1 MLDADDQV
9 AFEATLRRFATEID
23 ETLFSGEGPD
33 GDLTRVPEL
42 LAAAQRMGIVTDP
55 VPMAPG
61 YELGVWGRSCA
72 SEGLGLS
79 LLTLSLLG
87 EACAGFAAAV
97 HAQGLGCL
105 ALNGGEPIAPSAM
118 PGVGTPMAAVF
129 SPDYGIPF
137 SIRRTFAGGGLTVS
151 PEGDALVLN
160 GTGHF
165 LLAAGPPRALVC
177 FAQRRSDD
185 DRDSE
190 WVSVVVDA
198 DAAGTELAEV
208 GPRTGLRA
216 CRQYHLHCSQTVIAR
231 GKVLRTGDAALHTLQ
246 QVAACDWLGQAAIA
260 LGVARRSLRDS
271 RSYTAQ
277 RYQGGRI
284 IEEHASIQLLQGTA
298 MYDIG
303 VQEAIVFRY
312 AHRPL
317 SSLDPVTVLLW
328 AVQARLAV
336 VEHAFRA
343 VTDCL
348 QTLGGYGY
356 MEDYRFE
363 KRLRDVST
371 LKSLH
376 GAPDQLR
383 LFLNELGRQR

>member
-1 MLDADDQV
+1 VLEADCQ
-9 AFEATLRRFATEID
+9 AAIESTLRRFAAEID

-33 GDLTRVPEL
+33 GDLTRVPQL
-42 LAAAQRMGIVTDP
+42 LAAARRMGIVADP
-55 VPMAPG
+55 APAAPG
-61 YELGVWGRSCA
+61 YELGVWGRNCA
-72 SEGLGLS
+72 KEGLGHS

-105 ALNGGEPIAPSAM
+105 ALNGSEAIAPSARFADGA
-118 PGVGTPMAAVF
+118 PLAAVF
-129 SPDYGIPF
+129 SPNYGIPL
-137 SIRRTFAGGGLTVS
+137 SIRRSFVGSGMTVS
-151 PEGDALVLN
+151 QETDALVLD

-165 LLAAGPPRALVC
+165 LLAVAPPRALVC
-177 FAQRRSDD
+177 FAQKGSDGG
-185 DRDSE
+185 RQSE
-190 WVSVVVDA
+190 WVALFVDA

-208 GPRTGLRA
+208 MPRTGLRA
-216 CRQYHLHCSQTVIAR
+216 CRQYHLTCNQVVIPAEN
-231 GKVLRTGDAALHTLQ
+231 VLHTGSAALRALQ

-271 RSYTAQ
+271 RAYTAQ

-284 IEEHASIQLLQGTA
+284 IDKHASIQLLQGTA

-303 VQEAIVFRY
+303 LQEAMVYRH
-312 AHRPL
+312 AQRSL
-317 SSLDPVTVLLW
+317 SWFDPATLLQW

-363 KRLRDVST
+363 KRLRDVGT

-383 LFLNELGRQR
+383 LFLNELGRED